1 MSDKIIDYI
10 SGVELNATPEEVE
23 ATQVFSKI
31 LVEDYKYP
39 KKYIQT
45 RPQYHVKSRPSDT
58 KKEYPVDIAVFN
70 STNKNEDTI
79 YLIVECKKKNR
90 KDGKNQLEDYM
101 RFSKARLGVWFNG
114 DEKLTIQKIEK
125 DGLVEFE
132 EISDIPSFGQRVEDV
147 GKYLRKDLEAPTNLK
162 TIFKVMRNYLAPNAV
177 GVTRDESL
185 AQQLINLIFCKIY
198 DEKYTKPTDMVNF
211 RSGVGEPVD
220 EVKSRILK
228 IFEGVKERYP
238 DVIESDDNIILDSNS
253 IAYVVGQLQRYCLLE
268 ASRDAVGDAFEVFIG
283 HALKGAQGQFFTPKN
298 VVKMIVNMMDIQPNE
313 KIIDPF
319 CGSGGFLVEALKN
332 VWNKSEKNNNELG
345 WPEREIEIE
354 KQKIAIENFRGIDK
368 DDFLSKV
375 CKAQMAILGDGRGGV
390 FCENSLDIPNRWQA
404 KTQDKIALNKF
415 DVVITNPPYGSKI
428 KIDDKEILKQFEV
441 GLKWKKDKK
450 TGQWIKDKMKEN
462 DTPQN
467 LAIERCM
474 QFLKPGG
481 RMALV
486 LPDGIYGNDS
496 LGYIRKYLL
505 DNGRVLAIVDLPKET
520 FMPHTSTK
528 TTVILIHKYKD
539 ELDKKKN
546 YPVFMAVCET
556 CGHDRRG
563 NLLENEEDDILAVSE
578 KFKEWRNKNGVEL

>member
-39 KKYIQT
+39 KEYIQT

-298 VVKMIVNMMDIQPNE
+298 VVKMIVNMMD
-313 KIIDPF
+313 
-319 CGSGGFLVEALKN
+319 L
-332 VWNKSEKNNNELG
+332 
-345 WPEREIEIE
+345 
-354 KQKIAIENFRGIDK
+354 NFMDFK
-368 DDFLSKV
+368 D
-375 CKAQMAILGDGRGGV
+375 
-390 FCENSLDIPNRWQA
+390 
-404 KTQDKIALNKF
+404 
-415 DVVITNPPYGSKI
+415 
-428 KIDDKEILKQFEV
+428 
-441 GLKWKKDKK
+441 
-450 TGQWIKDKMKEN
+450 
-462 DTPQN
+462 
-467 LAIERCM
+467 
-474 QFLKPGG
+474 
-481 RMALV
+481 
-486 LPDGIYGNDS
+486 
-496 LGYIRKYLL
+496 
-505 DNGRVLAIVDLPKET
+505 
-520 FMPHTSTK
+520 
-528 TTVILIHKYKD
+528 
-539 ELDKKKN
+539 
-546 YPVFMAVCET
+546 
-556 CGHDRRG
+556 
-563 NLLENEEDDILAVSE
+563 
-578 KFKEWRNKNGVEL
+578 

>member
-390 FCENSLDIPNRWQA
+390 FCENSLDTPNRWQA

-563 NLLENEEDDILAVSE
+563 NLLKNEEDDILAVSE